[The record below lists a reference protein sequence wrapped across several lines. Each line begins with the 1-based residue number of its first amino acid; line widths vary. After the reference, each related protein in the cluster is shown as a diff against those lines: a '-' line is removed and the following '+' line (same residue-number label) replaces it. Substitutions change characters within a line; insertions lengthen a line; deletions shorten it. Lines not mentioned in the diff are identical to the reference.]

1 MTFKVFTL
9 GTTLLALAACGDNA
23 QNPAALRGTNFI
35 ANGNGTNITLAFD
48 ANEMRFYGQVVNL
61 YNGSYTAHG
70 DSIKFDQGAMTMM
83 MGPRDAMATER
94 EYFEFLSTVEK
105 YNLNAGTLTLT
116 ANNGRKMIFKQVA
129 ELPDD
134 TTIVEDSEIITVDVP
149 AATAE

>member
-9 GTTLLALAACGDNA
+9 GATLLALAACGDNA

-70 DSIKFDQGAMTMM
+70 DSIKFDQGATTLM
-83 MGPRDAMATER
+83 MGPRDAMATEH
-94 EYFEFLSTVEK
+94 EYFEFLAAVEK
-105 YNLNAGTLTLT
+105 YNLNAGTLTLSKT
-116 ANNGRKMIFKQVA
+116 AKSSPLMYPPPPRNNIRRHNTNAPTGAFFMAIH
-129 ELPDD
+129 
-134 TTIVEDSEIITVDVP
+134 
-149 AATAE
+149 